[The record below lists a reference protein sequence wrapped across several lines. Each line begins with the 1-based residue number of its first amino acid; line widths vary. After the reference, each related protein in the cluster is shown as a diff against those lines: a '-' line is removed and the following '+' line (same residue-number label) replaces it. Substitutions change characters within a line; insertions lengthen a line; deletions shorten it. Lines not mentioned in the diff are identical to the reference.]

1 MGNKQKNAK
10 FDAFRD
16 LFKSPIMF
24 EIIGSHCAE
33 STNRMSTMWQRLR
46 QSNQD
51 EIRSRSILD
60 ANSLASSAEDMVR
73 LGQEWGLILDQF

>member
-1 MGNKQKNAK
+1 MVGNKKKSAK

-33 STNRMSTMWQRLR
+33 STNRMSQMWQRLR
-46 QSNQD
+46 STNQD
-51 EIRSRSILD
+51 EIRSKSILD
-60 ANSLASSAEDMVR
+60 VNSLASSAEDMVR
-73 LGQEWGLILDQF
+73 LGQARGDFIFS